1 MKSISR
7 YIRSSLRSLCI
18 GLAPAVFMMPSVA
31 APEADYL
38 PTEADVTTAILEHPN
53 VQIALNLVKAAEAS
67 RRGLI
72 AGNHEFELSTT
83 AQRRNVIDEGRYYNE
98 WEAQI
103 SRPIRLPGKSD
114 LDRSIGDSTLKV
126 AHLKLNDAEHTAAR
140 NLLDLWMSW
149 IKTTAQANL
158 LSAQH
163 KLLARERD
171 TVVKRVQKGDASQRE
186 LDIIQAE
193 FATLTSTVLAATS
206 AADQSRQLLVGEFP
220 TLVIPDSPPVLPKP
234 VPLPGGTKTWQDRI
248 VQQSAELAIAKSEST
263 RQSQVAAR
271 SRADRTPDPTVGLR
285 LMSERGGAE
294 KVVGVVVSI
303 PFGGEYRRAE
313 AERETA
319 NASAAMVELN
329 RMQRAIMQTAW
340 VRVQTATTT
349 YDLWKARELA
359 LEAQKA
365 ASSKTRRAW
374 ELGEAALAEY
384 LLATRN
390 LRQAQLEEASARVD
404 ATQAAL
410 MVRIDAHEMW
420 HSRLSHT
427 ETD

>member
-7 YIRSSLRSLCI
+7 YIRASLRGLCI
-18 GLAPAVFMMPSVA
+18 SLAPALFMMPSVA
-31 APEADYL
+31 APQSDYL
-38 PTEADVTTAILEHPN
+38 PTEADVTAAIMEHPN
-53 VQIALNLVKAAEAS
+53 VQIAINLVKAAEAS

-83 AQRRNVIDEGRYYNE
+83 AQRRNVIDEGRHYNE

-103 SRPIRLPGKSD
+103 SRPIRLPGKSG
-114 LDRSIGDSTLKV
+114 LDRSIGDSTLQV
-126 AHLKLNDAEHTAAR
+126 AYLKLNDAEHIAAR
-140 NLLDLWMSW
+140 NLLGLWMDW
-149 IKTTAQANL
+149 IKTSAQANL
-158 LSAQH
+158 LSAQQ

-171 TVVKRVQKGDASQRE
+171 AVVKRVQKGDASQRE
-186 LDIIQAE
+186 LDIMQAE
-193 FATLTSTVLAATS
+193 FATLTSTVLVATS
-206 AADQSRQLLVGEFP
+206 AADKARQLLVSEFP
-220 TLVIPDSPPVLPKP
+220 TLAIPDSPPALPKP
-234 VPLPGGTKTWQDRI
+234 APLLDGPKTWQDRI

-285 LMSERGGAE
+285 MMSERGGAE

-329 RMQRAIMQTAW
+329 RMQRTIRQAAW
-340 VRVQTATTT
+340 VSVQTATST
-349 YDLWKARELA
+349 YDQWNARQQA

-365 ASSKTRRAW
+365 ASLKTRRAW
-374 ELGEAALAEY
+374 ELGEAPLAEY

-410 MVRIDAHEMW
+410 MVRIDAHDMW
-420 HSRLSHT
+420 HSGSSHT